1 MNNLTHKYN
10 NFEERGRY
18 CENEITAKMLD
29 KMEFKRQAKQ
39 KFKERFIMGTIEK
52 DKDD

>member
-1 MNNLTHKYN
+1 METPNNKA
-10 NFEERGRY
+10 G
-18 CENEITAKMLD
+18 EITAKMLD